1 MLKRLFSLMLLAIVV
16 FALSPTKKANAFEA
30 NLEHAPTGII
40 VKLKE
45 GKSLESIQ
53 ELNRKHK
60 IKSVKK
66 VFKKKPD
73 RKKLKE
79 NLTQKLNQKL
89 APHDKQKLEKRL
101 AAVDKEITRIER
113 RNSRAPNWAIP
124 PNLENIFI
132 LETETAPDLSS
143 LLKSY
148 QANANVEYAEPNYI
162 VQEDFVPNDSYW
174 NYYMAS
180 WGHNY
185 LYGMESVSAP
195 QAWDTSTGR
204 PDVIVAPIESGIEIL
219 HEDLAAN
226 IWVNSGEI
234 PGNGVDDDA
243 NGYIDDYNGAY
254 FSNGTSYSTTI
265 PTGTHGTHVSGT
277 VAASGNN
284 EIGVIGLAW
293 QSKIM
298 PALSYPTTLARAAAI
313 VYAADNGA
321 DIITNSWSF
330 ITTSLIIDDAVA
342 YAHAQGC
349 VIVAS
354 AGNNNSETLSQ
365 TPAQIPSVITVAAV
379 DHLDHKAS
387 FSNFGVKIDVTAP
400 GVVIGSTAMPNSY
413 SGMSGTS
420 MAAPHVAAQAAL
432 IISKNLDLHE
442 TAPETYPLLT
452 NEEIRQII
460 RKSADDLI
468 DPLGDGGNYPG
479 FDVFSGYGRSN
490 ADKGLQITTACEATI
505 LEPKVNQIAYNF
517 DFDIGDKSYYNG
529 WAIVSGSIDIKGAAR
544 GKNFKEYRI
553 EYGQGVHPD
562 NWTLLHSSSTP
573 VEGTTTDNLL
583 AGGFDT
589 NLLAN
594 GTYVLKLTV
603 TDTNGETFED
613 RSMFNVARALIT
625 NLPVKNEAV
634 GINEP
639 LFFET
644 YDIRGRATGPGFI
657 SYHLE
662 YGLGLNPGEWFRAS
676 PDIFTSVENGILFD
690 DFDFTALPDGTLTL
704 KVVVMD
710 SIVGSSEYTIIID
723 NDNLNF
729 SYQPGFPASMASSY
743 GHSSPTI
750 ADLEKD
756 GTKEVVIGDDSGLY
770 AFASDGSQK
779 FKVNIGKIK
788 SAPAVGNLDL
798 DVQSEIGVKVI
809 ETSTQTERVL
819 IYNHDGSP
827 LSTWVPPSFSL
838 PDYNTAEQMNVH
850 SSVVFADIDND
861 GRDDIIFGTAV
872 DGGGRVFVLRSDST
886 PLPGWEGGL
895 ATSARVAIS
904 PVVGDLNN
912 DGSLEVIARDK
923 NNNLYVWDSLGQL
936 LWSKK
941 ESGTYRY
948 NCRLALADMNDDGL
962 LDIVS
967 STDPAGISIWD
978 HQGGA
983 ILSKTYPIPTGQG
996 KAWVDVYSF
1005 SIGDLDGDDKPEI
1018 VVPAMGWDYDIGTY
1032 LFIVDCIKA
1041 DGQSLTN
1048 WPINVA
1054 NDVFGGYPVIADI
1067 NNDGVQEIMFSF
1079 YGRNI
1084 SSIVAYRPDGTE
1096 ITGDNWPIR
1105 KTGFYLSS
1113 MALDDIDDDGDVELF
1128 FHGSA
1133 SLKLRVWD
1141 LPFTFAADKADWP
1154 MFQNNPANT
1163 GNFHKDLDG
1172 DGYLNLIDCN
1182 DNDPTIHPTAIED
1195 CSDGID
1201 NNCSGLIDV
1210 ADPDAVNCPLTCTDA
1225 DNDLFYVEGGGCG
1238 PIDCNDA
1245 DPFTSPGATE
1255 ICTDGVDNDC
1265 DGFIGSADDDC
1276 SCTAYAGKDICNT
1289 DPFCT
1294 WQGSPKSGSCID
1306 NVSSCT
1312 PTSSDEVGLCGDG
1325 IDNDCDDLID
1335 ADDPDCNGQNN
1346 GCVDY
1351 TVNDLC
1357 NSDPSCAWSGSPKN
1371 GTCVEGSGSCDPT
1384 SSDEIG
1390 LCSDGLDNDCDGLI
1404 DASDTDCEDPSNT
1417 GTEGKADTCSD
1428 GVDNDSDGQTDCAD
1442 SDCSRN
1448 KACK

>member
-16 FALSPTKKANAFEA
+16 FALSPIKSAKASESII
-30 NLEHAPTGII
+30 EHAPNGII
-40 VKLKE
+40 VKLKD

-60 IKSVKK
+60 IKSIKK
-66 VFKKKPD
+66 VFKKRPD

-79 NLTQKLNQKL
+79 NLTKKLNQKL

-113 RNSRAPNWAIP
+113 RNSRAPNWSIS
-124 PNLENIFI
+124 PNLDNIYL
-132 LETETAPDLSS
+132 LEPEADLD
-143 LLKSY
+143 LLTVLKDY
-148 QANANVEYAEPNYI
+148 QTDQNVEYAEPDFA
-162 VQEDFVPNDSYW
+162 VQEDVIPNDYYW
-174 NYYMAS
+174 NYYMSS

-185 LYGMESVSAP
+185 LYGMENVSAP
-195 QAWDTSTGR
+195 QAWDISAGR
-204 PDVIVAPIESGIEIL
+204 PDVIVAPIESGIEIV

-226 IWVNSGEI
+226 IWVNSGEV
-234 PGNGVDDDA
+234 PDNGFDDDA
-243 NGYIDDYNGAY
+243 NGYVDDYNGVY
-254 FSNGTSYSTTI
+254 FSSGTSYSTTI
-265 PTGTHGTHVSGT
+265 PTSPHGTHVSGT

-284 EIGVIGLAW
+284 GIGVIGLAW

-298 PALSYPTTLARAAAI
+298 PAVSYPTTSARAAAI

-321 DIITNSWSF
+321 DVITNSWSM
-330 ITTSLIIDDAVA
+330 ITTSQIINDAIA
-342 YAHAQGC
+342 YAHSQGC
-349 VIVAS
+349 VIIAS

-387 FSNFGVKIDVTAP
+387 FSNYGVKIDVTAP

-413 SGMSGTS
+413 GGMSGTS

-432 IISKNLDLHE
+432 IISKNLDLYE
-442 TAPETYPLLT
+442 SSPGTYPLLT

-468 DPLGDGGNYPG
+468 DPLGNGGNYPG
-479 FDVFSGYGRSN
+479 FDIFSGYGRSN
-490 ADKGLQITTACEATI
+490 AYKGLQITTACEATI

-517 DFDIGDKSYYNG
+517 DFDIGEKSYFNG
-529 WAIVSGSIDIKGAAR
+529 WTIVSGSIDIKGAAR

-553 EYGQGVHPD
+553 EYGQGVHP
-562 NWTLLHSSSTP
+562 NSWTLLHSSSTP
-573 VEGTTTDNLL
+573 VEGTTTNNLL

-603 TDTNGETFED
+603 TDTIGETFED

-644 YDIRGRATGPGFI
+644 YDIRGMATGPGFI

-662 YGLGLNPGEWFRAS
+662 YGLGLNPSEWFRAS
-676 PDIFTSVENGILFD
+676 TDIFTSVENGILFD
-690 DFDFTALPDGTLTL
+690 DFDFTTLPNGTLTL
-704 KVVVMD
+704 KVVVLD
-710 SIVGSSEYTIIID
+710 SIVGISEYAITID
-723 NDNLNF
+723 NDSLNF
-729 SYQPGFPASMASSY
+729 PYQQGFPTFITDVY
-743 GHSSPTI
+743 GFSSPAI
-750 ADLEKD
+750 ADIDND
-756 GTKEVVIGDDSGLY
+756 GSKEVVIGAGSDALGYLY
-770 AFASDGSQK
+770 AFASDGSQR
-779 FKVNIGKIK
+779 FKVHSGPIK
-788 SAPAVGNLDL
+788 SAPAIGNLDADAQL
-798 DVQSEIGVKVI
+798 EIGVKVI
-809 ETSTQTERVL
+809 ETSTQTEKVL

-838 PDYNTAEQMNVH
+838 PDYNTAEQMYVH

-861 GRDDIIFGTAV
+861 GRDDIIFGTAA
-872 DGGGRVFVLRSDST
+872 DGEGRVFVLRADST

-895 ATSARVAIS
+895 ATSARVAIT

-923 NNNLYVWDSLGQL
+923 NNNLYVWNSLGQL

-967 STDPAGISIWD
+967 STYPAGISVWD

-983 ILSKTYPIPTGQG
+983 VLSKSYPT
-996 KAWVDVYSF
+996 WLEVYSF
-1005 SIGDLDGDDKPEI
+1005 SIGDLDGDAKPEI
-1018 VVPAMGWDYDIGTY
+1018 VVPGMGYDYDIGAY
-1032 LFIVDCIKA
+1032 FFIVDCIKA

-1048 WPINVA
+1048 WPVNVA
-1054 NDVFGGYPVIADI
+1054 NDVFGGYPIIADI
-1067 NNDGVQEIMFSF
+1067 NNDGAQEILFSF
-1079 YGRNI
+1079 YGRSINE
-1084 SSIVAYRPDGTE
+1084 IVAYSADGTE
-1096 ITGDNWPIR
+1096 VTGDNWPIR
-1105 KTGFYLSS
+1105 KTGYYLSS
-1113 MALDDIDDDGDVELF
+1113 MAVDDLDSDGDIEIV
-1128 FHGSA
+1128 FHGS
-1133 SLKLRVWD
+1133 SSRKLRVWD
-1141 LPFTFAADKADWP
+1141 LPSSFSPDKADWP
-1154 MFQNNPANT
+1154 MFQQNSANT
-1163 GNFHKDLDG
+1163 GAFQKDVDG
-1172 DGYLNLIDCN
+1172 DGYWSSIDCN
-1182 DNDPTIHPTAIED
+1182 DYDPDIHPLAQED
-1195 CSDGID
+1195 CYDGVD
-1201 NNCSGLIDV
+1201 NNCNGLVDTD
-1210 ADPDAVNCPLTCTDA
+1210 DPDAVNCPLICTDA
-1225 DNDLFYVEGGGCG
+1225 DNDLFNVEGGGCG
-1238 PIDCNDA
+1238 PVDCNDS
-1245 DPFTSPGATE
+1245 DLFIFPGANE
-1255 ICTDGVDNDC
+1255 ICTNGTDNDC

-1276 SCTAYAGKDICNT
+1276 SCTAYTGKGTCNT

-1325 IDNDCDDLID
+1325 IDNDCDDLVD
-1335 ADDPDCNGQNN
+1335 ADDPDCSGQNN

-1351 TVNDLC
+1351 TVKDLC

-1371 GTCVEGSGSCDPT
+1371 GTCVEDSGSCDPT

-1390 LCSDGLDNDCDGLI
+1390 LCSDGLDNDCDSLI
-1404 DASDTDCEDPSNT
+1404 DASDPDCEDPGNT
-1417 GTEGKADTCSD
+1417 GTEGKGDTCSD
-1428 GVDNDSDGQTDCAD
+1428 GVDNDSDGLVDCAD
-1442 SDCSRN
+1442 PDCSKN